1 MPPEREA
8 QSGSTLF
15 SLMSASAVSEF
26 MRTSVHLVLTD
37 TMNPKILQTDHLQ
50 LGNWAAKAENQT
62 GRLESR

>member
-1 MPPEREA
+1 MLPEGEA

-15 SLMSASAVSEF
+15 SLMGASTVSAL
-26 MRTSVHLVLTD
+26 MRTSVHFVLMD
-37 TMNPKILQTDHLQ
+37 TVNLKILQSDHLR

>member
-15 SLMSASAVSEF
+15 SLMSASTVSEL
-26 MRTSVHLVLTD
+26 MRTSVHLVLMD
-37 TMNPKILQTDHLQ
+37 TVNPKILQFDHLQ

>member
-1 MPPEREA
+1 MPSEREA

-15 SLMSASAVSEF
+15 SLMSASTVSEL
-26 MRTSVHLVLTD
+26 MRTSVHLALTD
-37 TMNPKILQTDHLQ
+37 TMNLKILQSDHLQ

>member
-15 SLMSASAVSEF
+15 SLMSASTVSEL
-26 MRTSVHLVLTD
+26 MRTSVHFVLMD
-37 TMNPKILQTDHLQ
+37 TMNLKILQSDHLR

-62 GRLESR
+62 GRHDTR